1 MTHLTKV
8 LVTLTGICVVLLFSK
23 YFVAYANMVFD
34 WNLRWYMLENI
45 PHLPIILFILMFI
58 FGVPSE
64 MIKDR
69 QRKITAFNLSIFR
82 GDKICQLLQR
92 LK

>member
-8 LVTLTGICVVLLFSK
+8 LDTLTGICVVLLFSI

-34 WNLRWYMLENI
+34 WNLRWYLLENI

-69 QRKITAFNLSIFR
+69 QRKNN
-82 GDKICQLLQR
+82 GV
-92 LK
+92 

>member
-8 LVTLTGICVVLLFSK
+8 LDTLTGICVVLLFSE

-34 WNLRWYMLENI
+34 WNLRWYLLENI

-69 QRKITAFNLSIFR
+69 QRKNN
-82 GDKICQLLQR
+82 GV
-92 LK
+92 

>member
-8 LVTLTGICVVLLFSK
+8 LDTLTGICVVLLFNK

-34 WNLRWYMLENI
+34 WNLRWYLLENI

-69 QRKITAFNLSIFR
+69 QRKNN
-82 GDKICQLLQR
+82 GV
-92 LK
+92 

>member
-8 LVTLTGICVVLLFSK
+8 LDTLTGICVVLLFSK

-34 WNLRWYMLENI
+34 WNLRWYLLENI

-64 MIKDR
+64 MIKIGKG
-69 QRKITAFNLSIFR
+69 KITVFNLSIFR

>member
-1 MTHLTKV
+1 MAINDTFDKGFRYMY
-8 LVTLTGICVVLLFSK
+8 GICVVLLFSK

-34 WNLRWYMLENI
+34 LNLRWYLLENI

-69 QRKITAFNLSIFR
+69 QRKNN
-82 GDKICQLLQR
+82 GV
-92 LK
+92 

>member
-8 LVTLTGICVVLLFSK
+8 LDTLTGICVVLLFSK
-23 YFVAYANMVFD
+23 YFVEYANMVFD
-34 WNLRWYMLENI
+34 WNLRWYLLENI

-69 QRKITAFNLSIFR
+69 QRKNN
-82 GDKICQLLQR
+82 GV
-92 LK
+92 

>member
-8 LVTLTGICVVLLFSK
+8 LDTLTGICVVLLFSK

-34 WNLRWYMLENI
+34 WNLRWYLLENI
-45 PHLPIILFILMFI
+45 PHLPI
-58 FGVPSE
+58 
-64 MIKDR
+64 
-69 QRKITAFNLSIFR
+69 R

>member
-8 LVTLTGICVVLLFSK
+8 LDTLTGICVVLLFSN

-34 WNLRWYMLENI
+34 WNLRWYLLENI

-69 QRKITAFNLSIFR
+69 QRKNN
-82 GDKICQLLQR
+82 GV
-92 LK
+92 

>member
-8 LVTLTGICVVLLFSK
+8 LDTLTGICVVLLFSK

-34 WNLRWYMLENI
+34 WNLRWYLLENI

-69 QRKITAFNLSIFR
+69 QKITAFNLSIFW
-82 GDKICQLLQR
+82 GDKTCQLLQR

>member
-1 MTHLTKV
+1 
-8 LVTLTGICVVLLFSK
+8 SK

-34 WNLRWYMLENI
+34 WNLRWYLLENI

-69 QRKITAFNLSIFR
+69 QRKNN
-82 GDKICQLLQR
+82 GV
-92 LK
+92 

>member
-8 LVTLTGICVVLLFSK
+8 LDTLTGICVVLLFSK

-34 WNLRWYMLENI
+34 WNLRWYLLENI
-45 PHLPIILFILMFI
+45 PHLSIILFILMFI

-69 QRKITAFNLSIFR
+69 QRKNN
-82 GDKICQLLQR
+82 GV
-92 LK
+92 

>member
-8 LVTLTGICVVLLFSK
+8 LDTLTGICVVLLFSK
-23 YFVAYANMVFD
+23 CFVAYANMVFD
-34 WNLRWYMLENI
+34 WNLRWYLLENI

-69 QRKITAFNLSIFR
+69 QRKNN
-82 GDKICQLLQR
+82 GV
-92 LK
+92 

>member
-8 LVTLTGICVVLLFSK
+8 LDTLTGICVVLLFSN

-34 WNLRWYMLENI
+34 WKLRWYLLENI

-69 QRKITAFNLSIFR
+69 QRKNN
-82 GDKICQLLQR
+82 GV
-92 LK
+92 

>member
-8 LVTLTGICVVLLFSK
+8 LDTLTGMCAVLLFSK

-34 WNLRWYMLENI
+34 WKLRWYLLENI

-69 QRKITAFNLSIFR
+69 KRKNN
-82 GDKICQLLQR
+82 GV
-92 LK
+92 

>member
-8 LVTLTGICVVLLFSK
+8 LDTLTGICVVLLFSK
-23 YFVAYANMVFD
+23 YFVVYANMVFD
-34 WNLRWYMLENI
+34 WNLRWYLLENI

-69 QRKITAFNLSIFR
+69 QRKNN
-82 GDKICQLLQR
+82 GV
-92 LK
+92 

>member
-8 LVTLTGICVVLLFSK
+8 LDTLTGICVVLLFSK

-34 WNLRWYMLENI
+34 WNLRWYLLENI

-69 QRKITAFNLSIFR
+69 QRKNNGVNLSIFW
-82 GDKICQLLQR
+82 GDKTCQLLQR

>member
-1 MTHLTKV
+1 MAINDTFDKGFRYTNWDMRSII
-8 LVTLTGICVVLLFSK
+8 ICK

-34 WNLRWYMLENI
+34 WNLRWYLLENI

-69 QRKITAFNLSIFR
+69 QRKNN
-82 GDKICQLLQR
+82 GV
-92 LK
+92 

>member
-8 LVTLTGICVVLLFSK
+8 LDTLTGICVVLLFST

-34 WNLRWYMLENI
+34 WNLRWYLLENI

-69 QRKITAFNLSIFR
+69 QRKNN
-82 GDKICQLLQR
+82 GV
-92 LK
+92 

>member
-1 MTHLTKV
+1 MAALNTKSDTNY
-8 LVTLTGICVVLLFSK
+8 LRLDTLTGICVVLLFSK

-34 WNLRWYMLENI
+34 WNLRWYLLENI

-69 QRKITAFNLSIFR
+69 QRKNN
-82 GDKICQLLQR
+82 GV
-92 LK
+92 

>member
-1 MTHLTKV
+1 MRYITKV
-8 LVTLTGICVVLLFSK
+8 LDTLTVVCVVLLFSK

-34 WNLRWYMLENI
+34 WNLRWYFLENI
-45 PHLPIILFILMFI
+45 PHLPIILFVLLFV

-69 QRKITAFNLSIFR
+69 RKKNNSE
-82 GDKICQLLQR
+82 
-92 LK
+92 

>member
-8 LVTLTGICVVLLFSK
+8 LDTLTGICVVLLFSK

-34 WNLRWYMLENI
+34 WNLRWYLLENI

-69 QRKITAFNLSIFR
+69 QRKITVFNLSIFR

>member
-8 LVTLTGICVVLLFSK
+8 LDTLTGICVVLLFSK
-23 YFVAYANMVFD
+23 YFVTYANMVFD
-34 WNLRWYMLENI
+34 WNLRWYLLGNI

-58 FGVPSE
+58 FVVPSE

-69 QRKITAFNLSIFR
+69 QRKNN
-82 GDKICQLLQR
+82 GV
-92 LK
+92 

>member
-8 LVTLTGICVVLLFSK
+8 LDTLTGICVVLLFSK
-23 YFVAYANMVFD
+23 YFVVYANMVFD
-34 WNLRWYMLENI
+34 WNLRWYLLENI

-69 QRKITAFNLSIFR
+69 KKKNN
-82 GDKICQLLQR
+82 GV
-92 LK
+92 

>member
-8 LVTLTGICVVLLFSK
+8 LDTLTGICVVLLFSI

-34 WNLRWYMLENI
+34 WKLRWYLLENI

-69 QRKITAFNLSIFR
+69 QRKNN
-82 GDKICQLLQR
+82 GV
-92 LK
+92 

>member
-8 LVTLTGICVVLLFSK
+8 LDTLTGICVVLLFSK
-23 YFVAYANMVFD
+23 YFVGYANMVFD
-34 WNLRWYMLENI
+34 WNLRWYLLENI

-69 QRKITAFNLSIFR
+69 QRKNN
-82 GDKICQLLQR
+82 GV
-92 LK
+92 

>member
-1 MTHLTKV
+1 M
-8 LVTLTGICVVLLFSK
+8 
-23 YFVAYANMVFD
+23 YANMVFD
-34 WNLRWYMLENI
+34 WNLRWYLLENI

-69 QRKITAFNLSIFR
+69 QRKNN
-82 GDKICQLLQR
+82 GV
-92 LK
+92 